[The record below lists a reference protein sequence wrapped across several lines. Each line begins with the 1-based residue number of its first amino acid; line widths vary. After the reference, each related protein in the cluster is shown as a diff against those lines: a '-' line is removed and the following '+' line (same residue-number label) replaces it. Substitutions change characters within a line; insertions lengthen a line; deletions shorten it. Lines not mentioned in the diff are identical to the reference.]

1 MTTRRIAPYLSTT
14 ALLGAGLA
22 VAFPYEALA
31 NPEFDIRGRL
41 QMDYHMIDED
51 ETDFVDGFNN
61 RRARLGMD
69 GSIDE
74 HWDGRVEINVAEGS
88 VSAADFRLRRSLGP
102 GRLWLGQYK
111 VPQGLNQLTSS
122 NNYTFMER
130 SSVSNIIPDSRR
142 IGIAYEQTGDELGFK
157 TMFFGRSLGD
167 DEGED
172 EGGAHKD
179 YRGNQPQGYAIRG
192 VYAPFLTAS
201 RHNEAPR
208 LHLGASL
215 VYEDQDDPLDIGFS
229 DRPELRDGDGGSQ
242 RLIGTTV
249 EDVTDTTKLGLEAA
263 YISGPLSAEAEYLT
277 VSMNRDN
284 GDEPTFSGWHVQ
296 GSYVLTGESRTY
308 STGGFGG
315 VTPSGSGGAWELA
328 ARYSHMDLNDSG
340 FAGGEQNNLTLGI
353 NYYAS
358 SNLRLMGNV
367 VFADVKDRNGEPDES
382 PTLVGARA
390 QYNW

>member
-31 NPEFDIRGRL
+31 DPDFDIRGRL
-41 QMDYHMIDED
+41 QMDYHQANED
-51 ETDFVDGFNN
+51 DTEFVDGFNN

-122 NNYTFMER
+122 NDYTFMER

-172 EGGAHKD
+172 EDDAYTGD
-179 YRGNQPQGYAIRG
+179 QPKGYAVRG

-215 VYEDQDDPLDIGFS
+215 VYEDQDEPHELGFS
-229 DRPELRDGDGGSQ
+229 DRPELRDGDGGDT
-242 RLIGTTV
+242 RLLEVDGV
-249 EDVTDTTKLGLEAA
+249 PDVTDTTKLGLEAA
-263 YISGPLSAEAEYLT
+263 YIAGPLSAEAEYLT

-340 FAGGEQNNLTLGI
+340 FTGGEQNNVTLGI

-358 SNLRLMGNV
+358 SNLRFMGNV

-382 PTLVGARA
+382 PTLVGFRA